1 MAAGSENP
9 FCPNGEIAKI
19 QAVDRP
25 HLPAMVAIRPNRSTT
40 IARTAAGAAASDQP
54 QSLAATPASELVEG
68 GDVIAEDSPDDWQ
81 KADWEIYQQAIAQAS
96 EKTKGYYHDGMMR
109 LEMSPVGN
117 PHSRDHFIIIAA
129 LGLYAALRNL
139 PIDGHDN
146 CTYRKAGLREAQPDL
161 SVYVGDRVGS
171 LDWETKIVD
180 LDQLPPPDLAIEIS
194 DSTLPDDCGRKR
206 LLYEDL
212 GVREYWVVNVAE
224 TLILGFEII
233 ERGSRRIQESIVLPG
248 LSLDILEEALRRS
261 READH
266 GQVSAWL
273 LQQWQA
279 EG

>member
-1 MAAGSENP
+1 MQPAAAPCSQQRLLESKQS
-9 FCPNGEIAKI
+9 IA
-19 QAVDRP
+19 
-25 HLPAMVAIRPNRSTT
+25 HSSPAMVATQPGRSPN
-40 IARTAAGAAASDQP
+40 AAVTASAPQP
-54 QSLAATPASELVEG
+54 QRFSPVAEADPTLCEFDEATET
-68 GDVIAEDSPDDWQ
+68 DPDDWQ
-81 KADWEIYQQAIAQAS
+81 KADWETYQQAIAQAS

-117 PHSRDHFIIIAA
+117 PHSRDHSIVIYATLLF
-129 LGLYAALRNL
+129 AALRDL
-139 PIDGHDN
+139 RVDVHDN
-146 CTYRKAGLREAQPDL
+146 CTYRKTGLREAQPDVSL
-161 SVYVGDRVGS
+161 YVGDRVGS

-212 GVREYWVVNVAE
+212 GVREYWVVNVPEA
-224 TLILGFEII
+224 LILGFEII
-233 ERGSRRIQESIVLPG
+233 ERGSRRIQESAVLPG

-261 READH
+261 RKADH

-279 EG
+279 

>member
-1 MAAGSENP
+1 
-9 FCPNGEIAKI
+9 
-19 QAVDRP
+19 
-25 HLPAMVAIRPNRSTT
+25 MVAIRPNRSTT

-117 PHSRDHFIIIAA
+117 PHSRDHSIAIYA
-129 LGLYAALRNL
+129 TLLFAALRDL
-139 PIDGHDN
+139 RVDVHDN
-146 CTYRKAGLREAQPDL
+146 CTYRKTGLREAQPDISL
-161 SVYVGDRVGS
+161 YVGDRVGS

-224 TLILGFEII
+224 ALILGFEII

-248 LSLDILEEALRRS
+248 LSLDVLEEALRRS

>member
-1 MAAGSENP
+1 
-9 FCPNGEIAKI
+9 
-19 QAVDRP
+19 
-25 HLPAMVAIRPNRSTT
+25 MVAIQPGPVPKTT
-40 IARTAAGAAASDQP
+40 AVAAPPAPSQRLAPMPEPVMVAGAKGVDEI
-54 QSLAATPASELVEG
+54 LL
-68 GDVIAEDSPDDWQ
+68 DDWH
-81 KADWEIYQQAIAQAS
+81 KADWDTYQQAIAQAS

-129 LGLYAALRNL
+129 LGLFAALRNL
-139 PIDGHDN
+139 PIDGHNN

-212 GVREYWVVNVAE
+212 GVREYWVVNVAAV
-224 TLILGFEII
+224 ILGFEII
-233 ERGSRRIQESIVLPG
+233 ERGSRRIQESAVLPG
-248 LSLDILEEALRRS
+248 LSLAILEESLRRS

-279 EG
+279 